1 MALTCSI
8 IIVSYRRT
16 EILKE
21 TLELLQPIIEDD
33 IEVVI
38 VEQLAPV
45 ENADLFSKFKH
56 VRYFNLEQ
64 PGMVGARNFGIL
76 QAQHDIVL
84 FLDDDIRPSP
94 QLIQGHLSRYSEP
107 NVGGVA
113 GHILE
118 LNQDPIPKID
128 PKALDPF
135 TGLDYVSFNH
145 LEPVDMI
152 TARGCNMS
160 FRRGIL
166 LDIGGFDTYL
176 LPPFSFREDSDI
188 SFRVRQA
195 GYRLAFEPT
204 ASLLHLSAK
213 SGGTRGFEKKNIFKD
228 ELKIYTDLFNHC
240 RDDMY
245 FHLKHFSGL
254 WKWRLVWKSFRSHVG
269 VSRYPW
275 RWLAKFLYAMAALV
289 QATYLTKVSKPPYFP
304 KLTQID
310 QLLIESQ

>member
-1 MALTCSI
+1 MLLKCSI

-21 TLELLQPIIEDD
+21 TLELLQPIIDD
-33 IEVVI
+33 SVEVII

-45 ENADLFSKFKH
+45 ENTDLFSKFKN

-76 QAQHDIVL
+76 QAQHDVVL
-84 FLDDDIRPSP
+84 FLDDDIRPSL

-107 NVGGVA
+107 SVGGVA

-118 LNQDPIPKID
+118 LHEQPIPKID

-135 TGLDYVSFNH
+135 TGLEYISFNH
-145 LEPVDMI
+145 LERIDML

-160 FRRGIL
+160 FRRSTL

-176 LPPFSFREDSDI
+176 LPPFSFREDTDI

-195 GYRLAFEPT
+195 GYRLVFEPT
-204 ASLLHLSAK
+204 ASLVHLSAK
-213 SGGTRGFEKKNIFKD
+213 SGGTRGSEERNIFKD
-228 ELKIYTDLFNHC
+228 ELKSYSDLFNHC
-240 RDDMY
+240 RDDIY
-245 FHLKHFSGL
+245 FYSKHFSGK
-254 WKWRLVWKSFRSHVG
+254 WKWRLILTSFIGHVG
-269 VSRYPW
+269 ISRYPW
-275 RWLAKFLYAMAALV
+275 RWLARFLYATASLI
-289 QATYLTKVSKPPYFP
+289 QATYFSKVSKPPYFP
-304 KLTQID
+304 EL
-310 QLLIESQ
+310 SQVNQ